1 MDYSKSINSLLGKNN
16 VPSSQ
21 NLAPNMTASNKV
33 GGRKRKSHSRK
44 GGRKNKSRK
53 GGKSRKSRRRS

>member
-33 GGRKRKSHSRK
+33 GGRKRKSH
-44 GGRKNKSRK
+44 
-53 GGKSRKSRRRS
+53 